1 MSRLSLPAVAM
12 RLLLVIGFLAMAG
25 FVSTA
30 EADSLIGVS
39 KYRTASCPSS
49 HPIVCSDGCC
59 PSAYPYCGPT
69 GDPNCYDS
77 PQGGGDTGGT
87 CPGTHPVDCGSFCC
101 SSSYPYCGTDGN
113 CYSSSGGG
121 GGGGGGSTSC
131 DYGYKDCGDGS
142 CAPTTATCCASAG
155 YPGYHCKNGA
165 TCNSDGTCGSGG
177 SSSSSSSSSS
187 SDSSSSDEDYE
198 DDYEDEDEFDPL
210 DCSQGQPPVEAL
222 LLIAAGIALRRRLT
236 VRG

>member
-1 MSRLSLPAVAM
+1 MSRLPFPAVALQ
-12 RLLLVIGFLAMAG
+12 LLLAMGFLAMAG
-25 FVSTA
+25 FMSPA
-30 EADSLIGVS
+30 EASSLIGVS

-101 SSSYPYCGTDGN
+101 SSSYPYCGSDGD
-113 CYSSSGGG
+113 CYSSPSSPDD
-121 GGGGGGSTSC
+121 STSC
-131 DYGYKDCGDGS
+131 DYGYKDCGDGT

-177 SSSSSSSSSS
+177 GTPSTSTTPGNT
-187 SDSSSSDEDYE
+187 DPDPEPE
-198 DDYEDEDEFDPL
+198 PEPEEEDPL
-210 DCSQGQPPVEAL
+210 DCSHGQPPVEAL
-222 LLIAAGIALRRRLT
+222 LLIAAGIALRRQLGRL
-236 VRG
+236 G